1 MVLVLGAAIG
11 AGVAAAAPQEGKGK
25 VAPVPRDA
33 LDHLHGNDWSILDAE
48 NRTHVSLSLTTGKDD
63 IASKGAFKIDGKP
76 SEGSFGLTVSSMPG
90 NVFRI
95 FEKGQADQLQLGVP
109 TLDEPPGK
117 PEKRLSPRGLGTLN
131 RVDPTILGAQPASV
145 KVGLIHPV
153 TGFVAYNGQQSRL
166 GATMAVEDVNK
177 AGGIKGMGGAKLEAL
192 LGDSQSKVEVGVS
205 EVEKMNEQG
214 VAAYIG
220 CFQSPVTIA
229 ATQAAAKYGTP
240 FLVDVA
246 SSDVIVNRG
255 LKNTF
260 RLMPGFGVCVDQGI
274 ASLGALNKAAGGV
287 AKSAVIVHESGEF
300 GTGTA
305 KLLASKLPSIG
316 IEAKEVIGHD
326 NPTRNFDNIALRI
339 RSLAPDIIMMSN
351 YGNEYMLLARTLYQQ
366 KVNVAGFF
374 SVLGGG
380 FNYKFVKE
388 MPDVSQYMMDV
399 NHWFNPK
406 SEKAQALIEKIV
418 KMAKPRLYILTR
430 P

>member
-1 MVLVLGAAIG
+1 MKKQINTSVSRRGFVAGTTALAGSLGFPA
-11 AGVAAAAPQEGKGK
+11 
-25 VAPVPRDA
+25 
-33 LDHLHGNDWSILDAE
+33 
-48 NRTHVSLSLTTGKDD
+48 
-63 IASKGAFKIDGKP
+63 
-76 SEGSFGLTVSSMPG
+76 
-90 NVFRI
+90 
-95 FEKGQADQLQLGVP
+95 
-109 TLDEPPGK
+109 
-117 PEKRLSPRGLGTLN
+117 
-131 RVDPTILGAQPASV
+131 ILGAQPAAV

-153 TGFVAYNGQQSRL
+153 TGFVAYNGQQGRL
-166 GATMAVEDVNK
+166 GGTMAVEDVNK
-177 AGGIKGMGGAKLEAL
+177 AGGIKS
-192 LGDSQSKVEVGVS
+192 LGDSQSKVEVGVA

-229 ATQAAAKYGTP
+229 ATQAAAKYNTP

-246 SSDVIVNRG
+246 ASDVIVNRG

-260 RLMPGFGVCVDQGI
+260 RLMPGFGVCVDDGI
-274 ASLGALNKAAGGV
+274 TSLGAIDKAANNI
-287 AKSAVIVHESGEF
+287 AKTAVIVHESGEF

-316 IEAKEVIGHD
+316 IEAKEVIAHD

-339 RSLAPDIIMMSN
+339 RSIAPDIVMMSN

-366 KVNVAGFF
+366 KVNVAGFY
-374 SVLGGG
+374 SILGGG

-406 SEKAQALIEKIV
+406 SEKAQALKKRVEAGGALFTFEVYLGYSAAMLLADSLERAGSADKAKLTDALASSTFKAELMPYGPTKFVNGQNQGARPAVMQSLKGDIEVIAPAEFAS
-418 KMAKPRLYILTR
+418 AKAVFPKPKL
-430 P
+430 

>member
-1 MVLVLGAAIG
+1 MKKHVGKSVSRRGFVAGTTALAAGSLGFPAI
-11 AGVAAAAPQEGKGK
+11 V
-25 VAPVPRDA
+25 R
-33 LDHLHGNDWSILDAE
+33 
-48 NRTHVSLSLTTGKDD
+48 
-63 IASKGAFKIDGKP
+63 
-76 SEGSFGLTVSSMPG
+76 
-90 NVFRI
+90 
-95 FEKGQADQLQLGVP
+95 
-109 TLDEPPGK
+109 
-117 PEKRLSPRGLGTLN
+117 
-131 RVDPTILGAQPASV
+131 AQPAAV

-153 TGFVAYNGQQSRL
+153 TGFVAYNGQQGRL
-166 GATMAVEDVNK
+166 GGTMAVEDVNK
-177 AGGIKGMGGAKLEAL
+177 AGGIKSMGGAKLEAL
-192 LGDSQSKVEVGVS
+192 LGDSQSKVEVGVA

-229 ATQAAAKYGTP
+229 ASQAAAKYNTP

-246 SSDVIVNRG
+246 ASDVIVSRG

-274 ASLGALNKAAGGV
+274 SSLGALNKAAGGI
-287 AKSAVIVHESGEF
+287 AKTAVIVHELGEF

-351 YGNEYMLLARTLYQQ
+351 YQNEYMLLARTLYQQ

-374 SVLGGG
+374 SILGGG

-406 SEKAQALIEKIV
+406 SAKAQELKKRVEAGGALFTFEVYLGYSTVMLLADSLERAGSADKAKLTDTLASSTFKAELMPYGPTKFVDGQNQGARPAVMQSLKGDIEVIAPEEFAS
-418 KMAKPRLYILTR
+418 AKAVFPRPKFT
-430 P
+430 

>member
-1 MVLVLGAAIG
+1 MKNDTKNVVSRRGFVAGTTAFTGAL
-11 AGVAAAAPQEGKGK
+11 AAP
-25 VAPVPRDA
+25 A
-33 LDHLHGNDWSILDAE
+33 IL
-48 NRTHVSLSLTTGKDD
+48 
-63 IASKGAFKIDGKP
+63 
-76 SEGSFGLTVSSMPG
+76 
-90 NVFRI
+90 
-95 FEKGQADQLQLGVP
+95 Q
-109 TLDEPPGK
+109 
-117 PEKRLSPRGLGTLN
+117 
-131 RVDPTILGAQPASV
+131 AQPAAI

-153 TGFVAYNGQQSRL
+153 TGFVAYNGQQGRL
-166 GATMAVEDVNK
+166 GGTMAIEDINK
-177 AGGIKGMGGAKLEAL
+177 AGGIKSMGGAKLEAL
-192 LGDSQSKVEVGVS
+192 LGDSQSKVEVGVA

-229 ATQAAAKYGTP
+229 ATQAAAKYNTP

-246 SSDVIVNRG
+246 ASDVIVNRG

-260 RLMPGFGVCVDQGI
+260 RLMPGFGVCVDDGI
-274 ASLGALNKAAGGV
+274 ASLGAINKAANNI

-305 KLLASKLPSIG
+305 KLLQTKLPSIG
-316 IEAKEVIGHD
+316 IEAKELIAHD

-366 KVNVAGFF
+366 KINVAGFY
-374 SVLGGG
+374 SILGGG

-406 SEKAQALIEKIV
+406 SAKAQELKKRVEAGGALFTFEVYLGYSAAMLLADSLERAGSADKAKLTDALASSTFKAELMPYGPTKFV
-418 KMAKPRLYILTR
+418 NGQNQGAKPGVMQSLKGDIEVIAPEEFASAKAVFPKPKLN
-430 P
+430 

>member
-1 MVLVLGAAIG
+1 MKKHMIHAVSRRGFV
-11 AGVAAAAPQEGKGK
+11 AGTTALAGTLAAP
-25 VAPVPRDA
+25 
-33 LDHLHGNDWSILDAE
+33 
-48 NRTHVSLSLTTGKDD
+48 SLLR
-63 IASKGAFKIDGKP
+63 A
-76 SEGSFGLTVSSMPG
+76 
-90 NVFRI
+90 
-95 FEKGQADQLQLGVP
+95 Q
-109 TLDEPPGK
+109 
-117 PEKRLSPRGLGTLN
+117 GT
-131 RVDPTILGAQPASV
+131 PI

-153 TGFVAYNGQQSRL
+153 TGFVAFNGQQGRL
-166 GATMAVEDVNK
+166 GATMAIEDINK
-177 AGGIKGMGGAKLEAL
+177 AGGIKAMGGARIEPL
-192 LGDSQSKVEVGVS
+192 LGDSQSKVEVGVA

-229 ATQAAAKYGTP
+229 ATQAASKYGTP

-246 SSDVIVNRG
+246 ASDVIVNRG

-274 ASLGALNKAAGGV
+274 AALGAINKAANNV
-287 AKSAVIVHESGEF
+287 AKTAVIVHESGEF

-316 IEAKEVIGHD
+316 IQPKEVIGHD

-339 RSLAPDIIMMSN
+339 RSLAPDIVMMSN
-351 YGNEYMLLARTLYQQ
+351 YQNEYMLLARTLYQQ
-366 KVNVAGFF
+366 KVNLAGFY
-374 SVLGGG
+374 SILGGG

-406 SEKAQALIEKIV
+406 SEKAQALKKRVEAGGNLFTFEVYLAYSTAMLLADSLERAGSADKAKLTDAIASSTFKAELMPYGPTKFVNGQNEGARPAVMQSLKGDIEVIAPEEFAS
-418 KMAKPRLYILTR
+418 AKAVFPK
-430 P
+430 PKF